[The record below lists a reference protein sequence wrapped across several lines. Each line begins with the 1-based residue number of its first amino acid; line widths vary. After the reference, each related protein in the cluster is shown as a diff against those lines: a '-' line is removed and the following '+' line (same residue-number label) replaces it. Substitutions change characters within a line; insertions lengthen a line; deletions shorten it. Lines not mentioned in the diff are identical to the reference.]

1 MLILSIQVIARLLPL
16 STPTLH
22 FYTTF
27 RFTFDIQY
35 GYGRVTPLHY
45 LQHAPQS

>member
-1 MLILSIQVIARLLPL
+1 MLILNIQVVTRLLPL
-16 STPTLH
+16 STPALH
-22 FYTTF
+22 FYTTL
-27 RFTFDIQY
+27 RCTFDIQY